1 MRSLR
6 PEGLCERDNRL
17 TGAGRTKPTTWMRE
31 SRGMFFSVSRRRCA
45 QIKGFDRVG
54 RCIRCELNKN
64 PGLPGDEMAKSGK
77 PVAYYM

>member
-31 SRGMFFSVSRRRCA
+31 SRGMFYPFLGGVA
-45 QIKGFDRVG
+45 H
-54 RCIRCELNKN
+54 
-64 PGLPGDEMAKSGK
+64 KSGVSIELV
-77 PVAYYM
+77 VASVAR